1 MKDENE
7 TKSPAEPD
15 SAENSTDE
23 PEVLAVKRRGGVWRL
38 SRRGMLIAAATGAG
52 AIVMD
57 GCSDSANTNN
67 SNVNSNATN
76 KSNLNSNATPGTTPR
91 TSSGFGNPSPSP
103 SPSEGLPNPPDD
115 PPPPPAPSP
124 SSTTRPSTY
133 SPPRSRP
140 TTYSYHYWRP
150 N

>member
-7 TKSPAEPD
+7 TKSPIDP
-15 SAENSTDE
+15 SSSENNSDE
-23 PEVLAVKRRGGVWRL
+23 PEVLAVKRQGAVWRL

-67 SNVNSNATN
+67 SNVNSNKANT
-76 KSNLNSNATPGTTPR
+76 NSNATPGPTPR
-91 TSSGFGNPSPSP
+91 IGNSNRGFQQASPSPSTGGGGGGGGGPEPSKPSPSP
-103 SPSEGLPNPPDD
+103 T
-115 PPPPPAPSP
+115 
-124 SSTTRPSTY
+124 STTTRRVIPSD
-133 SPPRSRP
+133 R
-140 TTYSYHYWRP
+140 HYWRP